1 MSQSRLLSNNIKT
14 MAAGGRHLNDN
25 SKVSEKVL
33 DSAMIDIIKYAR
45 EKAHSYGINIEHR
58 TKVTLY
64 ECQEY
69 FHLKKELSGTYKYIP
84 DIENKKVFMKPDGGV
99 LFAVIS
105 DTIKIPILIVED
117 KLQGT
122 NDLKHTNGEKRQ
134 ATGNAIERGAKNI
147 RGAEMLFA
155 SYDIFPYVLFASGCD
170 FHKSETIAKR
180 IEMMNMGIPNHYIN
194 IDKETTDELIQNEL
208 DRIISNINIKNI
220 NDKSIS
226 SVFVKAHKWNVL
238 PHGSSVWKKNEIIQ
252 ICKRVIDLV
261 FEYLHFNKYIP
272 MK

>member
-1 MSQSRLLSNNIKT
+1 MSQSRLLSNNIKA

-33 DSAMIDIIKYAR
+33 DSAMIEVIKYTR

-69 FHLKKELSGTYKYIP
+69 FHRKGGPPPNL
-84 DIENKKVFMKPDGGV
+84 ENKKVFMKPDGGV

-105 DTIKIPILIVED
+105 DTIKLPLLIVED

-180 IEMMNMGIPNHYIN
+180 IEMMNMGVPNHYIN
-194 IDKETTDELIQNEL
+194 IDKETTDESIKTDL
-208 DRIISNINIKNI
+208 DRLIPNITVDNIHG
-220 NDKSIS
+220 KSIA
-226 SVFVKAHKWNVL
+226 SVFVKAHKWNTL

-261 FEYLHFNKYIP
+261 FEYLHSNEYIP
-272 MK
+272 IH

>member
-1 MSQSRLLSNNIKT
+1 MSQSSLLSRNIKT
-14 MAAGGRHLNDN
+14 MTAGGRHLNDN

-45 EKAHSYGINIEHR
+45 EKAHSYDIDIEHR
-58 TKVTLY
+58 CKVTLY

-69 FHLKKELSGTYKYIP
+69 FYNNSGP
-84 DIENKKVFMKPDGGV
+84 LPNIENKKVYMKPDGGV
-99 LFAVIS
+99 LFAIVS
-105 DTIKIPILIVED
+105 DTIKIPLLIVED

-180 IEMMNMGIPNHYIN
+180 IEMMNMGVPNHYIN

-208 DRIISNINIKNI
+208 DRIIPNISVKNI
-220 NDKSIS
+220 NGKIIS

-261 FEYLHFNKYIP
+261 FEYLHSNEYISI
-272 MK
+272 K